1 MRQFLQLLAIVAIV
15 AMGCSKGGV
24 TPDKTNVGPPPTD
37 TTHNTKKDT
46 VRIIFN
52 TDSTQMSVKD
62 YVITGLGFE
71 FLTWPETFFPIG
83 YSRNIRLGH
92 FEIMFVG
99 DSATHLL
106 GHRLE
111 ILLSGGAYNRFLGP
125 PSHNMGFTPYDFVF
139 EVMTKEVTI
148 NSVASP

>member
-1 MRQFLQLLAIVAIV
+1 MVT
-15 AMGCSKGGV
+15 GCSKSGA

-52 TDSTQMSVKD
+52 TDSIPSFKD
-62 YVITGLGFE
+62 YVITGLGCE
-71 FLTWPETFFPIG
+71 FLTYPETFLPIG
-83 YSRNIRLGH
+83 YSRNTRFGH

-99 DSATHLL
+99 DTATHLL

-111 ILLSGGAYNRFLGP
+111 ILLSGGAYNRSLGP
-125 PSHNMGFTPYDFVF
+125 PSHGIGFTPSDFVF